1 MHDRRRK
8 SINFSIDNFL
18 SVCYISDKTGS
29 LPIRIINMFPSLCT
43 HGSRDLFSRVYH
55 ARLDIMAD
63 TVESSLTA
71 HRPLAFAIRSCHPEL
86 VIMSRFWNAYSYY
99 PPNSPNAWGG
109 CIIWVMGGCSFFPL
123 PFLSSRPHVHRARA
137 RVSRSPYLVRQ
148 VSHVSFSSTKC
159 SLADPN
165 LPAPRT
171 ASNEIIIIFLPN

>member
-109 CIIWVMGGCSFFPL
+109 CIIWVMGGAHSSPFRSFLRDRMSIARERGCPVRRISFVK
-123 PFLSSRPHVHRARA
+123 FRMCLSAVRSAR
-137 RVSRSPYLVRQ
+137 
-148 VSHVSFSSTKC
+148 
-159 SLADPN
+159 
-165 LPAPRT
+165 
-171 ASNEIIIIFLPN
+171 